1 MVLFVQVE
9 PNRHVELHVH
19 YINTTIVVRQIGRYF
34 TFAIR
39 MPRQLVNGSAGG
51 EGGVRAARHSE
62 PELCVKG
69 CPASERID
77 YKTYLAE
84 RRDTVTRIQ
93 SQASGLHVTMTRLE
107 AEDTC
112 RDSGLVDFYFDSCV
126 FDLMATGDRNFTL
139 AALSAL
145 RDVMKLDSSA
155 AHFSNRTSLRV
166 YDDILNGA
174 AQSRAASSW
183 LVLLLCTWCLC
194 LTLWRPWL
202 PMPLLHNLAPVR

>member
-1 MVLFVQVE
+1 VE
-9 PNRHVELHVH
+9 PNKHVELHIH

-39 MPRQLVNGSAGG
+39 MPRQLVNGLG
-51 EGGVRAARHSE
+51 EGGVRAGRHSE

-77 YKTYLAE
+77 YKQYLAD
-84 RRDTVTRIQ
+84 RRDHVTRIQ
-93 SQASGLHVTMTRLE
+93 SQASGLQVTMTRQE
-107 AEDTC
+107 AEETC

-145 RDVMKLDSSA
+145 RDVMKLDPSA
-155 AHFSNRTSLRV
+155 ARFSNRTSLQL
-166 YDDILNGA
+166 YDDVLSA
-174 AQSRAASSW
+174 AQPRTVSPSW
-183 LVLLLCTWCLC
+183 LLVLCTVYLC
-194 LTLWRPWL
+194 LTLWRPLL
-202 PMPLLHNLAPVR
+202 PSLLHILTPVR